1 MLLYKT
7 DVRSADIDHLLM
19 NAKEHSRD
27 LSLHHVSCSHVAK
40 NESVIYFLS
49 NGNARLQYY
58 TGLPTCFLLTTVFEF
73 VVDSLCTV

>member
-19 NAKEHSRD
+19 NAQEHLRD

-40 NESVIYFLS
+40 NESVI
-49 NGNARLQYY
+49 
-58 TGLPTCFLLTTVFEF
+58 
-73 VVDSLCTV
+73 